1 MRKRVMRDLIC
12 DCRAAQRGLEIKLH
26 RRRSVLANGKTT
38 KELEAQRLAL
48 GNSAETAVVDALSI
62 ELNGALGEVETLL
75 NDGGE
80 LANATALL
88 TKDVLGAG
96 GLDDDLGALGSHADF
111 NARVA
116 LLSELTDEELVKL
129 GVEETVGDELGAP
142 KLGMVNERNDEEAE
156 KVRQS
161 VLSVWGEIH
170 ALRFLEI

>member
-1 MRKRVMRDLIC
+1 M
-12 DCRAAQRGLEIKLH
+12 EPIKLSSSS
-26 RRRSVLANGKTT
+26 RNVLADSKTT

-62 ELNGALGEVETLL
+62 ELNGALGEVEALL

-129 GVEETVGDELGAP
+129 GVEETVGDELRAP
-142 KLGMVNERNDEEAE
+142 KRLDMVNEQR
-156 KVRQS
+156 
-161 VLSVWGEIH
+161 WGC
-170 ALRFLEI
+170 AKGCDNRS